1 MSSIFGKNIKIAIFG
16 QSHSRAVGCVIDTL
30 PAGIKINIPDLHA
43 FMARR
48 APGGRSYTTSRKEAD
63 LPEFLCGVLPA
74 EDENTLVTCGAP
86 LCAVIYNS
94 DTRSSDYSNISD
106 IPRPG
111 HADYTAHVAYGGFQ
125 DVRGGGHFSGRLTAP
140 LCIAGGIC
148 RQFLASRGIYIGAH
162 IASVGDICDAPFDP
176 LKVSISDLEKIQNAP
191 FPTLDKEKGEEMIAL
206 IQKRRAEGDSVGGT
220 IECAVLGMPA
230 GKGAPMCDGL
240 ENLLSKNLFAIPAVK
255 GVEFGRGFGSAALC
269 GSENNDL
276 FYSDGDRIMTRT
288 NNSGGILGGISNGMP
303 LYFKCAF
310 KPTPTLMREQ
320 DSVSLSKMENTR
332 LSVSGRH
339 DPCIL
344 PRAVPVVEAVA
355 AITLTDVLLEFPKYI
370 CS

>member
-1 MSSIFGKNIKIAIFG
+1 MSSIFGKNIKTAIFG
-16 QSHSRAVGCVIDTL
+16 QSHSRAIGCVIDTL
-30 PAGIKINIPDLHA
+30 PAGIKINIPALNA

-48 APGGRSYTTSRKEAD
+48 APGNKSYTTSRKEAD
-63 LPEFLCGVLPA
+63 TPDFLCGVLPG
-74 EDENTLVTCGAP
+74 EDEDTLVTCGAP

-111 HADYTAHVAYGGFQ
+111 HADYTAHIAYRGHQ

-140 LCIAGGIC
+140 ICIAGGIC
-148 RQFLASRGIYIGAH
+148 RQFLESRGIYIGAH
-162 IASVGDICDAPFDP
+162 VASVGDISDTPFDP
-176 LKVSISDLEKIQNAP
+176 LNVSVSDFEKILNNP
-191 FPTLDKEKGEEMIAL
+191 FPTLDREKGEEMIAL
-206 IQKRRAEGDSVGGT
+206 IEKCRAEGESVGGT
-220 IECAVLGMPA
+220 IECAVIGMPV

-255 GVEFGRGFGSAALC
+255 GLEFGRGFEASALH

-276 FYSDGDRIMTRT
+276 FYMDRGKVMTRT
-288 NNSGGILGGISNGMP
+288 NNSGGILGGITNGMP

-310 KPTPTLMREQ
+310 KPTPTLMRPQE
-320 DSVSLSKMENTR
+320 SISLSKMEDEL
-332 LSVSGRH
+332 LSVKGRH

-355 AITLTDVLLEFPKYI
+355 AMTLTDLLVEFPKFIYT
-370 CS
+370 